1 LFRFSVLYTALQA
14 VLHDLESI
22 SDESAAVEKLGLK
35 PLIVQS
41 AERNIKI
48 TNDKDLQLAEFFLS
62 KQS

>member
-1 LFRFSVLYTALQA
+1 MTLFPYTTLFRS
-14 VLHDLESI
+14 
-22 SDESAAVEKLGLK
+22 EKLGLT

-48 TNDKDLQLAEFFLS
+48 TNSKDLQLAEFFLG